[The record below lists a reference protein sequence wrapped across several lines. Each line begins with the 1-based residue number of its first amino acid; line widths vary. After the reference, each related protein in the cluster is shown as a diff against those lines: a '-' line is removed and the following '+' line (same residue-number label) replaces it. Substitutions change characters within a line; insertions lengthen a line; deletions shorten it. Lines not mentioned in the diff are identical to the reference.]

1 MGQRLCAGAAAR
13 TRARSAKLYSVCGW
27 MTASP
32 DTDRSLFKLLLASVE
47 AQKMSHYCLLSLI
60 ADDFGSI

>member
-1 MGQRLCAGAAAR
+1 MGQTLCAGAAAR

-27 MTASP
+27 LTASP
-32 DTDRSLFKLLLASVE
+32 ASDRSLVERLFASVE
-47 AQKMSHYCLLSLI
+47 DQKMSHYCVLSLI